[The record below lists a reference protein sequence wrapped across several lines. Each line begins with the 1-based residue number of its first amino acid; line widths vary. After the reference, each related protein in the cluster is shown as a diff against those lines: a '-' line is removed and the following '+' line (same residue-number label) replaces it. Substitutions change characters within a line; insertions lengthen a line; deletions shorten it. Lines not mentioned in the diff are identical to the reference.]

1 MAKSTTD
8 AAFELLSKKK
18 KEVSF
23 AKLWDEVSQ
32 IMGFTPAQAER
43 KIANFYSDM
52 MLDKRFVS
60 LPENMWDLR
69 QRHKFDDVHIELDSI
84 VLEDDDD
91 SEDID
96 SFDDEEDTHE
106 ENNEEAF

>member
-8 AAFELLSKKK
+8 VAFELLSKKK

-32 IMGFTPAQAER
+32 TMGFTAAQAMN

-52 MLDKRFVS
+52 MLDNRFVS
-60 LPENMWDLR
+60 LEGNMWDLR
-69 QRHKFDDVHIELDSI
+69 QRRKFDEVHIELDAI

-91 SEDID
+91 AEDLD
-96 SFDDEEDTHE
+96 SFDDEEEVTE